1 MDASALYALAP
12 EDFTAARDAAAKRA
26 RAAGDKAGAAALK
39 ALRRPSVSAWLVNR
53 LVADHHELLEQL
65 LAVGPS
71 LAEAQTTGRA
81 DALRGLGR
89 QRRALVEAVT
99 DTALQARPSSAAVRD
114 EVAGTLEAALAD
126 PSSADAVR
134 SGRLVRALSYAGF
147 GGVDLD
153 GAVALSAATAATA
166 ATAGDG
172 AEPRPGAERAEQ
184 LRGVEAAAHDA
195 AGRLDDAVRAAE
207 IADRA
212 RVDADAGLAGAEQVV
227 SHARAALLAAEQ
239 DLADRQE
246 QQAAA
251 LELHERSVD
260 AVRTAQAAEGVARAE
275 LDRLRRRPA

>member
-1 MDASALYALAP
+1 MDADALYALAP

-26 RAAGDKAGAAALK
+26 RAAGDKAGAVALK

-53 LVADHHELLEQL
+53 LVADHYELLGQL

-71 LAEAQTTGRA
+71 LAEAQATGRA
-81 DALRGLGR
+81 DALRELGR

-99 DTALQARPSSAAVRD
+99 DTALRARPSSAAVRD

-153 GAVALSAATAATA
+153 GAVALSAATA
-166 ATAGDG
+166 GDG
-172 AEPRPGAERAEQ
+172 AEPRPGAGRAGK
-184 LRGVEAAAHDA
+184 LRRTEVAAHDA

-207 IADRA
+207 TADRA
-212 RVDADAGLAGAEQVV
+212 RADADAALAGAQQVV
-227 SHARAALLAAEQ
+227 AHARAALFAAQQ
-239 DLADRQE
+239 DLAVRQE

-251 LELHERSVD
+251 LGLHERSVD
-260 AVRTAQAAEGVARAE
+260 AVRTAQAAAGVARAE

>member
-71 LAEAQTTGRA
+71 LAEAQATGRA
-81 DALRGLGR
+81 DALRELGR

-147 GGVDLD
+147 GSVDLE
-153 GAVALSAATAATA
+153 GAVALSAATA

-172 AEPRPGAERAEQ
+172 AEPRPGAGRAEQ
-184 LRGVEAAAHDA
+184 LRGTEAAAHDA

-212 RVDADAGLAGAEQVV
+212 RVDADAGLAGAQQVV